1 MTVKPLAQEPMGM
14 DPSKIYIWVKGLESK
29 VNNLTRETDVLK
41 NDSIRKTNELRKDL
55 KAVNDDLLELRR
67 EVEKVQEKMDLIIR
81 ELQKTAGREEVLVL
95 KKYLELWN
103 PLSFVTQK
111 DLDRAIDAKLALKN
125 PEKMKDFSNE

>member
-1 MTVKPLAQEPMGM
+1 MAVKPLASEPMGM
-14 DPSKIYIWVKGLESK
+14 DPSKLYLWVKGLESK

-41 NDSIRKTNELRKDL
+41 NDSIRKTNDLRKDL

-67 EVEKVQEKMDLIIR
+67 EVEKVQEKMDLVIR

-103 PLSFVTQK
+103 PLNFVSQK

-125 PEKMKDFSNE
+125 TEKMKDFSNE